1 MNIFEET
8 LLCGILNHST
18 LSQVVV
24 VVVTFSLSSTSFL
37 FPTSLTSLW
46 LFLGVDPQSQP
57 AVDILSM
64 LINIYG
70 SKELFVNEYL
80 TLLAERLLN
89 VTNFETD
96 RELRHV
102 ELLKK
107 KFGESHMHKA
117 DIMLKDMT
125 DSKRLNAYI
134 NQQLNT
140 IAMNNSSLSHSFTH
154 IPLTA
159 TIISG
164 LFWPPFRDEP
174 LTLHPTVQQY
184 TSHDFLV
191 HIHRVSFETY
201 VSCACSCVFLI
212 CELSQLNVFNELYQQ
227 QKQSCKLVWKP
238 QIGSV
243 ELEVSLAGHS
253 EAKMF
258 TVSPLLATILLH
270 FQDQRTKTFFSR
282 FLVLFSKLMK
292 HRFCKATWPRTEL
305 AAKVGISPDA
315 LKRKI
320 MFWIH
325 NGIIREADGDVYQL
339 RDCSSNSDQ
348 NQGSTTLF
356 SHDIEK

>member
-1 MNIFEET
+1 
-8 LLCGILNHST
+8 
-18 LSQVVV
+18 
-24 VVVTFSLSSTSFL
+24 
-37 FPTSLTSLW
+37 

-134 NQQLNT
+134 DQQLNVL
-140 IAMNNSSLSHSFTH
+140 AMNNSSLLYNSTR

-174 LTLHPTVQQY
+174 FTLHPTVQQY
-184 TSHDFLV
+184 TSHDFLF
-191 HIHRVSFETY
+191 IFFECDLKLTL
-201 VSCACSCVFLI
+201 VVVFRTFSC
-212 CELSQLNVFNELYQQ
+212 
-227 QKQSCKLVWKP
+227 
-238 QIGSV
+238 
-243 ELEVSLAGHS
+243 
-253 EAKMF
+253 
-258 TVSPLLATILLH
+258 T
-270 FQDQRTKTFFSR
+270 
-282 FLVLFSKLMK
+282 
-292 HRFCKATWPRTEL
+292 
-305 AAKVGISPDA
+305 
-315 LKRKI
+315 
-320 MFWIH
+320 
-325 NGIIREADGDVYQL
+325 
-339 RDCSSNSDQ
+339 
-348 NQGSTTLF
+348 
-356 SHDIEK
+356 